1 MRPEARACRLGGL
14 AINEITALTVTAA
27 IEFFATLTF
36 DGDRRPVAEPIVAE
50 IVREKVLLNTEREVP
65 HSVAVEVN
73 EYKERSETMTYVS
86 ATVYVERDSQKG
98 ILIGKGGAMLKKIS
112 SEARIETERLVGTKV
127 YLELHVKVLKN
138 WRRDENMLRRFGYR
152 LGK

>member
-1 MRPEARACRLGGL
+1 M
-14 AINEITALTVTAA
+14 
-27 IEFFATLTF
+27 
-36 DGDRRPVAEPIVAE
+36 
-50 IVREKVLLNTEREVP
+50 NTEREVP
-65 HSVAVEVN
+65 HSVAVEVD

-86 ATVYVERDSQKG
+86 ANIYVERDSQKG